1 MPEIILASG
10 SLQRKKILEQ
20 IRVPYTVVI
29 PEVDESRFRSQNP
42 VTMAETLAVE
52 KARKAAGFLDN
63 QQWIFGFD
71 TVIDFEGSIIGKPEN
86 RKSAKSILERL
97 SGRIHRVLTGIA
109 LLPGA
114 GKPIDV
120 DSCISMVHF
129 RKLEQDEIEYYLDT
143 NEWVDAAGAYRIQ
156 ERGEFLVDSIEG
168 SYSNIVGLP
177 ICLFYG
183 MLRKADFPWEQLN
196 FRQEGI
202 VP

>member
-1 MPEIILASG
+1 MGLG
-10 SLQRKKILEQ
+10 L
-20 IRVPYTVVI
+20 VI
-29 PEVDESRFRSQNP
+29 N
-42 VTMAETLAVE
+42 
-52 KARKAAGFLDN
+52 
-63 QQWIFGFD
+63 
-71 TVIDFEGSIIGKPEN
+71 
-86 RKSAKSILERL
+86 
-97 SGRIHRVLTGIA
+97 
-109 LLPGA
+109 
-114 GKPIDV
+114 
-120 DSCISMVHF
+120 
-129 RKLEQDEIEYYLDT
+129 EIEYYLDT